1 MNAYLSTPKFITILT
16 DLTLDLIHQTNRD
29 DFLQAELKKINHRLP
44 AAVYIPFV
52 NDSMR
57 NYAILHIVAD
67 EAKIFQT
74 KERAPLLLHF
84 EAFRP
89 EELMLLVAPEKPL
102 KNKKGKGGGAFKTAG
117 TATELEYENY
127 RTSSWDSSSILAKE
141 ELNKLRSPLIARN
154 TTSDVSNPYL
164 VEKSKKVSKDR
175 KKTITTKSMAA
186 KDQEQIQQEIDALGF
201 EGDTRKTAAEVM
213 ILNSKAAGNR
223 QKRKEQQE

>member
-1 MNAYLSTPKFITILT
+1 MNAYLSTPKFITVLT

-89 EELMLLVAPEKPL
+89 EELMLLVTPEKPL
-102 KNKKGKGGGAFKTAG
+102 RDKKGKRGAFKSAS
-117 TATELEYENY
+117 ELEYDNY
-127 RTSSWDSSSILAKE
+127 RSSSWDSSAKLTKE
-141 ELNKLRSPLIARN
+141 ELKKLRGPLLDRKTAI
-154 TTSDVSNPYL
+154 DVSNPYL
-164 VEKSKKVSKDR
+164 VETSKKVGKDR
-175 KKTITTKSMAA
+175 KKTITTK
-186 KDQEQIQQEIDALGF
+186 DQEQIQREMEALGF
-201 EGDTRKTAAEVM
+201 EGDTKNKAAEVM
-213 ILNSKAAGNR
+213 LLNSKAAGNR
-223 QKRKEQQE
+223 QERRQQ